1 MRVIPGGNVNRPEFQ
16 KMMKLVARNK
26 IQAVVCYKLDRVSRS
41 LADFS
46 EFRKVLQAKQVEF
59 VSITEKFDTTTPAG
73 KAMMDIVIVFAEL
86 ERATIAQR
94 IRDNMLQLARS
105 GRWLGGNRPTGYKSK
120 EIIGSYAL
128 DGKIRKAYKLEI
140 VPEEIEIV
148 KIIFQKFLEFN
159 SLTKTETYL
168 LQNHIVTQTGRKFS
182 IQGIRA
188 ILKNPVYAKATPEVK
203 EYFGSRGAE
212 VCSADEQ
219 FDNRHGMM
227 VYNKTM
233 ESVSSTNKE
242 RPMEEWIVAVGKHRG
257 VIAGGDWLK
266 AQRFLQQNASKAFRK
281 PRSNVALL
289 SGLLF
294 CGSCGSHMR
303 PKATQRK
310 NAEGQYVF
318 NYLCETKEKS
328 RGQLC
333 QMETISGN
341 QLDKMVC
348 EEIVKQGNAAN
359 GYLKMLRS
367 LQKKIQNDE
376 KFVQM
381 QLDSLRKQKKEIE
394 KRIENSVK
402 AFSTTDSEATHR
414 LIEKQIEELQ
424 VEQKDISERL
434 KKQEELASLKIISN
448 EEIERMQKYLS
459 DYGNA
464 FRTLSIEE
472 KRDALRLFVKKVI
485 WDGEKAHIYFFGH
498 SEDDLCLDEKRA
510 AEPALQMCGSAP
522 RVRGAQGAR
531 RARARK
537 RAAAG
542 TKART
547 GRNAP
552 SGRVFCASASFA
564 PRALPFLCFP
574 FIIKIYKAGLLGRLR
589 ATPGRAAHTPRRKK
603 KGAPL
608 WKPTVSPPARPPW
621 GG

>member
-1 MRVIPGGNVNRPEFQ
+1 MSDERKIAIYSRKSKFTGKGESIENQMSWCHDYIKLNFPNIPLENVLEFEDEGYSGGNVNRPEFQ
-16 KMMKLVARNK
+16 KMMKLVAQNE
-26 IQAVVCYKLDRVSRS
+26 IQAIVCYKLDRVSRS

-46 EFRKVLQAKQVEF
+46 EFRKALQAKQVEF

-120 EIIGSYAL
+120 EIIGSYTL
-128 DGKIRKAYKLEI
+128 DGKTRKAYKLEI

-148 KIIFQKFLEFN
+148 KIIFQKFLGFN

-203 EYFGSRGAE
+203 EYFESRGAE
-212 VCSADEQ
+212 ICSENEQ
-219 FDNRHGMM
+219 FDNKHGMM

-257 VIAGGDWLK
+257 VIAGDDWLK

-294 CGSCGSHMR
+294 CGDCENYMR
-303 PKATQRK
+303 PKVTQRK

-341 QLDKMVC
+341 LVDKMVC
-348 EEIVKQGNAAN
+348 EEIAKLGNLDD
-359 GYLKMLRS
+359 GYLKMLKRF
-367 LQKKIQNDE
+367 QKQIQNDE
-376 KFVQM
+376 KSVQM
-381 QLDSLRKQKKEIE
+381 QLDSLRKQEKEIE
-394 KRIENSVK
+394 KRIGNSIV
-402 AFSTTDSEATHR
+402 AISATGSEETHR
-414 LIEKQIEELQ
+414 LIEQQIKALQ
-424 VEQKDISERL
+424 AEQKDISEKI
-434 KKQEELASLKIISN
+434 KKQGELACLKTISN

-485 WDGEKAHIYFFGH
+485 WDGEQLHIYFFGH
-498 SEDDLCLDEKRA
+498 NEDDLCLDEKRA
-510 AEPALQMCGSAP
+510 VGTALQMKFSCNFEHQKKVKTISQSKNQLKVTE
-522 RVRGAQGAR
+522 REI
-531 RARARK
+531 
-537 RAAAG
+537 
-542 TKART
+542 
-547 GRNAP
+547 
-552 SGRVFCASASFA
+552 
-564 PRALPFLCFP
+564 AL
-574 FIIKIYKAGLLGRLR
+574 
-589 ATPGRAAHTPRRKK
+589 H
-603 KGAPL
+603 
-608 WKPTVSPPARPPW
+608 
-621 GG
+621 